1 MERIDDLLKSYIES
15 VNTSDEKLFRE
26 IWDREGSISF
36 IHPNGYAIGFEEIV
50 EHFRL
55 GRMSTNFSNRNFKIK
70 DIMIKYYGNT
80 AFLEF
85 RWDFFATM
93 KDTNDEIHTEGRET
107 QFIVLRDSGWKFSNI
122 HCSSEE

>member
-1 MERIDDLLKSYIES
+1 MERIDALLKKYVES
-15 VNTSDEKLFRE
+15 VNTANEELARE

-36 IHPNGYAIGFEEIV
+36 IHLKGYAIGLDEIM

-55 GRMSTNFSNRNFKIK
+55 GLMSELFSKRDFKLK

-85 RWDFFATM
+85 RWDFYATR
-93 KDTNDEIHTEGRET
+93 KDTNDEIHAQGRET
-107 QFIVLRDSGWKFSNI
+107 QFIVLRDDGWKFSNI
-122 HCSSEE
+122 HWSPEG

>member
-36 IHPNGYAIGFEEIV
+36 IHPKGYAIGFEEIV

-122 HCSSEE
+122 HCSSER

>member
-36 IHPNGYAIGFEEIV
+36 IHPNGYAIGFDEIV

>member
-15 VNTSDEKLFRE
+15 VNTSDEKLFSE

-36 IHPNGYAIGFEEIV
+36 IHPKGYAIGFEEIV

-55 GRMSTNFSNRNFKIK
+55 GRMSTNFSNRDFKIK

>member
-1 MERIDDLLKSYIES
+1 MERIDDLLKSYIKS

-36 IHPNGYAIGFEEIV
+36 IHPRGYAIGFEEIV

-107 QFIVLRDSGWKFSNI
+107 QFIVLRDSSWKFSNI
-122 HCSSEE
+122 HCSSEG

>member
-1 MERIDDLLKSYIES
+1 MERIEDLLKSYIES

-36 IHPNGYAIGFEEIV
+36 IHPKGYAIGFDEIV

>member
-36 IHPNGYAIGFEEIV
+36 IHPKGYAIGFEEIV

-85 RWDFFATM
+85 RWDFFATK

-122 HCSSEE
+122 HCSSEG

>member
-36 IHPNGYAIGFEEIV
+36 IHPNGYAIGFDEIV
-50 EHFRL
+50 DHFRL
-55 GRMSTNFSNRNFKIK
+55 GRMSTNFSNRDFKIK

-122 HCSSEE
+122 HCSSEG

>member
-36 IHPNGYAIGFEEIV
+36 IHPRGYAIGFDEIV

-55 GRMSTNFSNRNFKIK
+55 GRMSINFSNRDFKIK

>member
-36 IHPNGYAIGFEEIV
+36 IHPKGYAIGFEEIV

-122 HCSSEE
+122 HCSSEG

>member
-36 IHPNGYAIGFEEIV
+36 IHPKGYAIGFDEIV

-122 HCSSEE
+122 HCSSEG

>member
-1 MERIDDLLKSYIES
+1 MERIDNLLKSYIES

-36 IHPNGYAIGFEEIV
+36 IHPKGYAIGFEEIV

-122 HCSSEE
+122 HCSSEG

>member
-15 VNTSDEKLFRE
+15 VNTSDEKLFRD

-36 IHPNGYAIGFEEIV
+36 IHPKGYAIGFEEIV

>member
-36 IHPNGYAIGFEEIV
+36 IHPKGYAIGFDEIV

-55 GRMSTNFSNRNFKIK
+55 GRMSTNFSNRDFKIK

-122 HCSSEE
+122 HCSSEG

>member
-36 IHPNGYAIGFEEIV
+36 IHPRGYAIGFDEIV

-55 GRMSTNFSNRNFKIK
+55 GRMSTNFSNRDFKIK

>member
-15 VNTSDEKLFRE
+15 VNASDEKLFRE

-36 IHPNGYAIGFEEIV
+36 IHPRGYAIGFEEIV
-50 EHFRL
+50 EHFCL

>member
-36 IHPNGYAIGFEEIV
+36 IHPKGYAIGFEEIV

-55 GRMSTNFSNRNFKIK
+55 GRISTNFSNRNFKIK

-122 HCSSEE
+122 HCSSEG

>member
-36 IHPNGYAIGFEEIV
+36 IHPKGYAIGFEEIV

>member
-15 VNTSDEKLFRE
+15 VNASDEKLFRE

-36 IHPNGYAIGFEEIV
+36 IHPKGYAIGFEEIV

-55 GRMSTNFSNRNFKIK
+55 GRMSTNFSNRDFKIK

-107 QFIVLRDSGWKFSNI
+107 QFIVLRDGGWKFSNI
-122 HCSSEE
+122 HCSSEV

>member
-36 IHPNGYAIGFEEIV
+36 IHPKGYAIGFDEIV

-122 HCSSEE
+122 HCSSEL

>member
-36 IHPNGYAIGFEEIV
+36 IHPRGYAIEFDEIV

-55 GRMSTNFSNRNFKIK
+55 GRMSTNFLNRNFKIK

>member
-36 IHPNGYAIGFEEIV
+36 IHPKGYAIGFEEIV

-93 KDTNDEIHTEGRET
+93 KDTNDEIHTKGRET

>member
-85 RWDFFATM
+85 RWDFFATK

-122 HCSSEE
+122 HCSSEG

>member
-36 IHPNGYAIGFEEIV
+36 IHPKGYAIGFEEIV

-93 KDTNDEIHTEGRET
+93 KDTNDETHTEGRET

-122 HCSSEE
+122 HCSSEG

>member
-36 IHPNGYAIGFEEIV
+36 IHPRGYAIGFEEIV

-122 HCSSEE
+122 HCSSEG

>member
-1 MERIDDLLKSYIES
+1 MERIDDLLKSYIKS

-36 IHPNGYAIGFEEIV
+36 IHPKGYAIGFEEIV

>member
-36 IHPNGYAIGFEEIV
+36 IHPKGYAMGFEEIV

-122 HCSSEE
+122 HCSSEG

>member
-36 IHPNGYAIGFEEIV
+36 IHPKGYAIGFEEIV

-93 KDTNDEIHTEGRET
+93 NDTNDEIHTEGRET

-122 HCSSEE
+122 HCSSEG

>member
-36 IHPNGYAIGFEEIV
+36 IHPKGYAIGFEDIV

>member
-1 MERIDDLLKSYIES
+1 MERIDDLLKLYIES

-50 EHFRL
+50 EHFHF
-55 GRMSTNFSNRNFKIK
+55 GRMSTTFSNRNFKIK

-85 RWDFFATM
+85 RWDFFATV
-93 KDTNDEIHTEGRET
+93 KDTNDEIYTEGRET
-107 QFIVLRDSGWKFSNI
+107 QFIVLRDDGWKFSNI
-122 HCSSEE
+122 HCSLEG

>member
-15 VNTSDEKLFRE
+15 VNTSDEKLFRD

-36 IHPNGYAIGFEEIV
+36 IHPKGYAIGFEEIV

-55 GRMSTNFSNRNFKIK
+55 GRMSTNFSNRDFKIK

>member
-15 VNTSDEKLFRE
+15 VNTLDEKLFRE

-36 IHPNGYAIGFEEIV
+36 IHPKGYAIGFEEIV

-122 HCSSEE
+122 HCSSEG

>member
-36 IHPNGYAIGFEEIV
+36 IHPRGYAIGFEEIV

-85 RWDFFATM
+85 RWDFFASM

>member
-36 IHPNGYAIGFEEIV
+36 IHPKGYAIGFEEIV

-55 GRMSTNFSNRNFKIK
+55 GRMSTNFSNRDFKIK

-122 HCSSEE
+122 HCSSEG

>member
-1 MERIDDLLKSYIES
+1 MERIDDLLKSYIKS

-36 IHPNGYAIGFEEIV
+36 IHPRGYAIGFEEIV

-55 GRMSTNFSNRNFKIK
+55 GRMSTNFSNRDFKIK

-93 KDTNDEIHTEGRET
+93 KDTNDEIHTDGRET

>member
-15 VNTSDEKLFRE
+15 VNTSDQKLFRE

-36 IHPNGYAIGFEEIV
+36 IHPRGYAIGFDEIV

>member
-1 MERIDDLLKSYIES
+1 MERIDDLLKSYIKS
-15 VNTSDEKLFRE
+15 VNTSDEKLFRD

-36 IHPNGYAIGFEEIV
+36 IHPRGYAIGFEEIV

-55 GRMSTNFSNRNFKIK
+55 GRMSTNFSNRDFKIK

-122 HCSSEE
+122 HCSSEG

>member
-36 IHPNGYAIGFEEIV
+36 IHPMGYAIGFEEIV

-55 GRMSTNFSNRNFKIK
+55 GRMSTNFSNRDFKIK

>member
-36 IHPNGYAIGFEEIV
+36 IHPKGYAIGFEEIV

-85 RWDFFATM
+85 RWDFFATI

-122 HCSSEE
+122 HCSSEG